1 MSNKLHDMAY
11 VEAKEEET
19 KSVHDLLRM
28 LQWLIPAL
36 ITLFGAV
43 DKVFGWGL
51 IGVVETIGAAV
62 VAFIGMVAQH
72 SSAEYFSTKTIVTKI
87 LPDKEPDKEEG

>member
-1 MSNKLHDMAY
+1 MSSKL
-11 VEAKEEET
+11 
-19 KSVHDLLRM
+19 HDLLRT

-51 IGVVETIGAAV
+51 IGVVETIGSAV
-62 VAFIGMVAQH
+62 VAFIGIVAQH
-72 SSAEYFSTKTIVTKI
+72 SSSQYFSTKTIVNKI
-87 LPDKEPDKEEG
+87 LPDKEPETEVE